1 MTAFYLCLQM
11 KKNADRLNPLFR
23 TIQHVP
29 DVSPLFQ
36 TWEILL
42 DYRRKIPGLT
52 VVRGKS
58 SHLFASEAWPW
69 LGASGLN
76 GASNWSSHHEK
87 WEQMMACAPL
97 TALVLGLSGLWMGMP
112 SWISQCPLHQWH
124 YLDMTTACSLW
135 FQMKKHTHSEKR
147 ILQENAIMLNL
158 EPKETVPS
166 ICHLSHLTTIIL
178 PKSGRYLPFLW
189 YLR

>member
-58 SHLFASEAWPW
+58 SHLFASEA
-69 LGASGLN
+69 
-76 GASNWSSHHEK
+76 
-87 WEQMMACAPL
+87 
-97 TALVLGLSGLWMGMP
+97 
-112 SWISQCPLHQWH
+112 
-124 YLDMTTACSLW
+124 
-135 FQMKKHTHSEKR
+135 
-147 ILQENAIMLNL
+147 
-158 EPKETVPS
+158 
-166 ICHLSHLTTIIL
+166 
-178 PKSGRYLPFLW
+178 
-189 YLR
+189 

>member
-1 MTAFYLCLQM
+1 MGDFAGLQ
-11 KKNADRLNPLFR
+11 KKTPR
-23 TIQHVP
+23 TYCGQVK
-29 DVSPLFQ
+29 VFSSLGR
-36 TWEILL
+36 W
-42 DYRRKIPGLT
+42 GLAMIRSFW
-52 VVRGKS
+52 V
-58 SHLFASEAWPW
+58 
-69 LGASGLN
+69 N
-76 GASNWSSHHEK
+76 IASNWSSHHEK

-158 EPKETVPS
+158 EPKETAPS
-166 ICHLSHLTTIIL
+166 ICHLPHLTTIIL
-178 PKSGRYLPFLW
+178 PKSRRYLPFPW
-189 YLR
+189 YWR